1 MIYIPKV
8 HDYVIWTKG
17 VEGWVYFKDSSYI
30 TIEASI
36 RPKSKED
43 YQVSPIHLNNRLL
56 VLCFKD
62 QWNELKYIRSRKS
75 IHEE

>member
-1 MIYIPKV
+1 MNYNPKV

-17 VEGWVYFKDSSYI
+17 VEGWVYFKDTSYI
-30 TIEASI
+30 TIEALV

-43 YQVSPIHLNNRLL
+43 YQASSIHSNNRLL
-56 VLCFKD
+56 VLCFKE